1 LPYAKSLK
9 VAVGFLAILLALCA
23 VLVAPRGADAQEPT
37 RAQAVRLAKDYLGT
51 PYKYGGTTSKGM
63 DCSGLVYRVYH
74 YKLGLNI
81 PRTAAD
87 QWRWS
92 GDVKRLSLSN
102 TKPGDLVFSDFNKN
116 GAVDHIGIAAEK
128 NGRLQQIN
136 ATVPGER
143 VKYTPI
149 YKEYYVGSKRW
160 LRR

>member
-1 LPYAKSLK
+1 LPYAKSSR
-9 VAVGFLAILLALCA
+9 VAVVFLGLLLALCV
-23 VLVAPRGADAQEPT
+23 VLAAPRGADAQEPT
-37 RAQAVRLAKDYLGT
+37 RAEAVRLAKNYLGT

-74 YKLGLNI
+74 FKLGLNI
-81 PRTAAD
+81 PRTALD

-92 GDVKRLSLSN
+92 GDVKRVSLAD

-116 GAVDHIGIAAEK
+116 GTVDHVGIAAEK

-136 ATVPGER
+136 ATVPGESVR
-143 VKYTPI
+143 FSPI
-149 YKEYYVGSKRW
+149 YKDYYVGSKRW